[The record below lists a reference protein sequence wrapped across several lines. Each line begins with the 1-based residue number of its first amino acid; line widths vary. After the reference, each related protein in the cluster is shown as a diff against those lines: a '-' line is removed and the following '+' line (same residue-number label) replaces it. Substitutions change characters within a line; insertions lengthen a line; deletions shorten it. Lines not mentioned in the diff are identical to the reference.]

1 MQPFTQSTHARC
13 WIFESAEALAE
24 ERAKARMAAA
34 ERVASAAAAAGGEA
48 APPPLSVEEEA
59 LVRQFFERNLQTICK
74 REYDKDP
81 TRYSRRVSYAA
92 QMYFKRFFLKAS
104 LVEADPKAV
113 MLAALLVAGKV
124 EQERIQ
130 IDDVVAL
137 GQKGQKLTADELLA
151 MELKLCQTM
160 SFQLMVGSPYRAL
173 LGYLQDLREPPDA
186 ADEPLPESDIGR
198 LWDGAYAFIQKAL
211 TSDAPFLFAPQQIA
225 LAALLRADQT
235 VGASVAVDAWL
246 DRRFQ
251 FLGAPPPADG
261 AAADGA
267 AAAAPPVAAA
277 AAEAVAGLRQRLAAV
292 HAEVDGVDAQG
303 EVDRARLKE
312 IDGRRQAAHAL
323 LKQVKDAESEEE
335 QQARRDHK
343 KAKMEAREARSVVAI
358 DGGGTTADEGF
369 VLQKRQRTDEVKS
382 ER

>member
-13 WIFESAEALAE
+13 WIFESAEALAA
-24 ERAKARMAAA
+24 ERAKARTAAA
-34 ERVASAAAAAGGEA
+34 ERVAAAAAAAGGEA

-59 LVRQFFERNLQTICK
+59 LVRQFFERNLQTLCK
-74 REYDKDP
+74 RENEKDP
-81 TRYSRRVSYAA
+81 TRYTRRVAYAA
-92 QMYFKRFFLKAS
+92 QMYLKRFFLKAS

-173 LGYLQDLREPPDA
+173 LGYLQDLREPPAA

-225 LAALLRADQT
+225 LAALLRADQADL
-235 VGASVAVDAWL
+235 VPVVDAWL

-267 AAAAPPVAAA
+267 AAAAPPAAAA

-369 VLQKRQRTDEVKS
+369 VLQKRQRTDEVKG

>member
-1 MQPFTQSTHARC
+1 MQPFTQSTHARY
-13 WIFESAEALAE
+13 WIFDSAEALAS
-24 ERAKARMAAA
+24 ERAAARAAAA
-34 ERVASAAAAAGGEA
+34 ERVAAAAAAAGGEA

-173 LGYLQDLREPPDA
+173 LGYLQDLREPPAA

-225 LAALLRADQT
+225 LAALLRADQADL
-235 VGASVAVDAWL
+235 VPVVDAWL

-267 AAAAPPVAAA
+267 AAPPVAAAA

-358 DGGGTTADEGF
+358 DGGGTTADDGF

>member
-1 MQPFTQSTHARC
+1 
-13 WIFESAEALAE
+13 
-24 ERAKARMAAA
+24 
-34 ERVASAAAAAGGEA
+34 
-48 APPPLSVEEEA
+48 
-59 LVRQFFERNLQTICK
+59 
-74 REYDKDP
+74 
-81 TRYSRRVSYAA
+81 
-92 QMYFKRFFLKAS
+92 MYLKRFFLKAS

-130 IDDVVAL
+130 IEDVVAL

-173 LGYLQDLREPPDA
+173 LGYLQDLREPPAA

-198 LWDGAYAFIQKAL
+198 LWDGAYAHSSKRRSRR
-211 TSDAPFLFAPQQIA
+211 TRRSSSPRSRSRSPPSCAPTRPTWCLSSTRGST
-225 LAALLRADQT
+225 AASSSSARRRRPTARRRT
-235 VGASVAVDAWL
+235 ARRRRRHHVA
-246 DRRFQ
+246 
-251 FLGAPPPADG
+251 
-261 AAADGA
+261 
-267 AAAAPPVAAA
+267 AAA

-312 IDGRRQAAHAL
+312 IDGRRPAAHAL

-358 DGGGTTADEGF
+358 DGGGTTADDGF